1 MGIWA
6 VRIVKGDFVWYGT
19 GLGFEEEFVEGA
31 DGDGDLPAGVG
42 WHVVGVRIGVTERC
56 GRISTG

>member
-1 MGIWA
+1 M
-6 VRIVKGDFVWYGT
+6 
-19 GLGFEEEFVEGA
+19 EGA